1 MKDLLNGWGVT
12 TAVFLPLVGALVM
25 LAIPKSE
32 ETLHKVVALVTSLA
46 VFAVGVALM
55 VDFDYDHTAVLQ
67 FTPGQVVDR
76 ADQQPLPSSAST
88 ASRCR

>member
-1 MKDLLNGWGVT
+1 MKDLLNDWGLT
-12 TAVFLPLVGALVM
+12 IAVFLPLVGALVM

-46 VFAVGVALM
+46 VFAVGVALLC
-55 VDFDYDHTAVLQ
+55 DFDYDHTAVLQ
-67 FTPGQVVDR
+67 FVQDKSWIELINAAT
-76 ADQQPLPSSAST
+76 SSAST